1 MKISISGI
9 FSVPRFHF
17 DLASPF
23 INLLK
28 DEVKE
33 NILQKYPLPKV
44 KSEELE
50 IYICTDGTDE
60 PSAIRKISKTD
71 RGNYLTFHFWISY
84 PKVVNRITEMLFV
97 DMNLDAFVKEFMFC
111 LQEALKNYGISENVF
126 LETENSILE
135 KLNTDIEKYQFV
147 FTESEGQMRLRIREY
162 LDTLKK

>member
-1 MKISISGI
+1 MEISLTASYT
-9 FSVPRFHF
+9 VPPYRF
-17 DLASPF
+17 DLSIDF
-23 INLLK
+23 LRLLSQK
-28 DEVKE
+28 IKE

-71 RGNYLTFHFWISY
+71 RGKYLTFHFWISY